1 MSSSRSTSLQN
12 DKYMQTEGSD
22 DMSVSARKLA
32 STLWETKLKDLEEM
46 GWKERVSKLGSAAL
60 QFSHPFNTPVSEVGA
75 KFSFLRENWFLFGHF
90 LGKACSF
97 KFCILCVCVS
107 RNFTFTYFVS

>member
-1 MSSSRSTSLQN
+1 MSSSRSTSLHN

-22 DMSVSARKLA
+22 DLSVSARKLA

-60 QFSHPFNTPVSEVGA
+60 QFHHPVSEVG
-75 KFSFLRENWFLFGHF
+75 LREKLVFVWFFSWKSL
-90 LGKACSF
+90 
-97 KFCILCVCVS
+97 
-107 RNFTFTYFVS
+107 